1 MHSISVYA
9 YEAAIVAVAAIAW
22 FALLRKDQ
30 RTYAVATNLRG
41 QQLQEANWAYV
52 LVAIILVAGTVAFLL
67 YRSTDAVVVCE
78 KNERQIQTALTGYI
92 ANVGS
97 YPAAAAIQ
105 VKAVN
110 GATAGTFSNP
120 TNIASDF
127 LGQQP
132 TDPVNTAGFY
142 TFTYVKETAGVPASY
157 LITCPGI
164 HSQADLGNMPG
175 AAAETSGKIT
185 LNNSSG
191 FNAI

>member
-1 MHSISVYA
+1 MHTISILT
-9 YEAAIVAVAAIAW
+9 YEIAIVAIAAIVW

-41 QQLQEANWAYV
+41 QQMSEANWAYV
-52 LVAIILVAGTVAFLL
+52 LVAILLIAGTVAFLL
-67 YRSTDAVVVCE
+67 YRSSDAVVVCE

-97 YPAAAAIQ
+97 YPAATAVQ
-105 VKAVN
+105 VKAVA
-110 GATAGTFSNP
+110 GTTAGTFSNP

-132 TDPVNTAGFY
+132 IDPVNQAGFY
-142 TFTYVKETAGVPASY
+142 TFTYTKETATVPASY

-164 HSQADLGNMPG
+164 HSQADLGNMAG
-175 AAAETSGKIT
+175 AATETSGKIT